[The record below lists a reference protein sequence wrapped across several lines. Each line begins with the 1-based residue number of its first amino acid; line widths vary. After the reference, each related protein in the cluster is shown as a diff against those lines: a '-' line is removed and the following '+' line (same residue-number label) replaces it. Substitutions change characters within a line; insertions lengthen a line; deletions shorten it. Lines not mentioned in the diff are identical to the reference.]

1 MTDRKTTL
9 ENGPD
14 DISEIEVIDVS
25 VEEEAVNL
33 AGFAPPR
40 EPKYEWGIAVKAMVD
55 LLNDG
60 SHPDTPVGG
69 LLVVKDTVGEI
80 VRVGYAPE
88 ANNLPV
94 YLVEF
99 PGGKLIGCLEEEIIP
114 VLGVRSAA
122 PGRMG

>member
-1 MTDRKTTL
+1 MTAVDGEAVQPAETD
-9 ENGPD
+9 EPGWEVDPD
-14 DISEIEVIDVS
+14 D
-25 VEEEAVNL
+25 
-33 AGFAPPR
+33 
-40 EPKYEWGIAVKAMVD
+40 EWGIAVRTLTD

-60 SHPDTPVGG
+60 SHPESPEGS
-69 LLVVKDTVGEI
+69 LLILKDAIGEI

-99 PGGKLIGCLEEEIIP
+99 PGGKLVGCLEEEIAP

-122 PGRMG
+122 PGRM